1 MLISQ
6 KWLTSLLNNAGN
18 PGWSVSAEELDL
30 SLIHI

>member
-6 KWLTSLLNNAGN
+6 KWLESLLNNAGN
-18 PGWSVSAEELDL
+18 PDWSVPAL